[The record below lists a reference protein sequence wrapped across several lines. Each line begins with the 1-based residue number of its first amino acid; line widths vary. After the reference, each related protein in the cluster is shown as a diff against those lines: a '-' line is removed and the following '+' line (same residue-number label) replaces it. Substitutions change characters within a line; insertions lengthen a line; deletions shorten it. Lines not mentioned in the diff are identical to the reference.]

1 MWVVLELVTPAE
13 LPVSIAL
20 VRFKLA
26 VKPIAEADLAELI
39 TIVVVEPIVKA
50 TLAKP
55 AEATAV
61 ALVELVVEVA
71 VIIQAAIVAVITTRL
86 QFPVIVVV
94 MELISAARF
103 SEQYCQ
109 QWLLLH

>member
-13 LPVSIAL
+13 LPVSVAL

-26 VKPIAEADLAELI
+26 AKPIAEAALAELI
-39 TIVVVEPIVKA
+39 TIVVEPIVKA
-50 TLAKP
+50 TLAKL

-61 ALVELVVEVA
+61 ALVELVLEVA
-71 VIIQAAIVAVITTRL
+71 VIIQVAIVAVITTKL
-86 QFPVIVVV
+86 QCPVIVVV
-94 MELISAARF
+94 MELISAAQL

-109 QWLLLH
+109 Q